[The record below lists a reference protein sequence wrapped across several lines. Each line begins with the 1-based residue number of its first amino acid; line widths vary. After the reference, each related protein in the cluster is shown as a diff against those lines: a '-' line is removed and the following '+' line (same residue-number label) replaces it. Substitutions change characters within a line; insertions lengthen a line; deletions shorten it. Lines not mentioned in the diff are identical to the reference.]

1 MKKRY
6 TYRAHPTGDQQR
18 MLAKSLGCA
27 RAVFNDF
34 VAERGR
40 LYQAGFHR
48 EVSFAETS
56 RRVLIEAKAP
66 GGARPYLAEVS
77 SAMLQQS
84 VRDAEAGYRNFFASL
99 SGTRKGRGSAD
110 PG

>member
-6 TYRAHPTGDQQR
+6 TYRAYPTGDQRQ

-34 VAERGR
+34 IAERDR
-40 LYQAGFHR
+40 LYRAGRHR

-56 RRVLIEAKAP
+56 RKVLIEAKTACWT
-66 GGARPYLAEVS
+66 RPYLA
-77 SAMLQQS
+77 
-84 VRDAEAGYRNFFASL
+84 
-99 SGTRKGRGSAD
+99 
-110 PG
+110 